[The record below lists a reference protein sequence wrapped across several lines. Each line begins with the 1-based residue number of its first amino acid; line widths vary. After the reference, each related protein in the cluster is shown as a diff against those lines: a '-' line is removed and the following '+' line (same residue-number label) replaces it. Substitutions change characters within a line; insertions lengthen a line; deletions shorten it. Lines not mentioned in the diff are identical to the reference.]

1 MRRGEVGGGR
11 EGEGVRDFFF
21 LPLHYNHVTAMTMA
35 ASVLFISRSCNFP
48 GGHLGDGA
56 PGVNGIYEGTIK
68 IKQRVH
74 VCVRFSLDC
83 VYSSIH
89 SPYLFQPMAS
99 QNRKPRVMVFLKT

>member
-1 MRRGEVGGGR
+1 MRQGEVGVG
-11 EGEGVRDFFF
+11 GVRDFFFF

-83 VYSSIH
+83 VYSSPHIH
-89 SPYLFQPMAS
+89 SPHLFQPMAS
-99 QNRKPRVMVFLKT
+99 QEAGSSE